1 MKRSYILLG
10 FAFTSIFTLG
20 CGPSAEET
28 EKQKEEI
35 IKIESATVEVDS
47 SLKEIKKS
55 SEELDDLLNQLNA
68 Q

>member
-1 MKRSYILLG
+1 MKKSYLLFS
-10 FAFTSIFTLG
+10 FAAIGLFALG
-20 CGPSAEET
+20 CGPSAEEA

-35 IKIESATVEVDS
+35 IKIETATTEVDS
-47 SLKEIKKS
+47 SMQEIKKS